1 MQFAFVSAAEP
12 NTRTLLYHMIPCM
25 IKMPFSC
32 MLKTFISH
40 KNMIAKINGSRPGSR
55 TIPCRDEFKQNIL
68 KKGFDVIND
77 FSANNWSHL
86 RHCTANIGLRSRYT
100 LKQPDVS
107 LYRQPAINDE
117 KNIFLTA
124 SLNLHNNILL
134 RGVY

>member
-1 MQFAFVSAAEP
+1 MDQGLVLERSHAEM
-12 NTRTLLYHMIPCM
+12 N
-25 IKMPFSC
+25 SN
-32 MLKTFISH
+32 KTY
-40 KNMIAKINGSRPGSR
+40 K
-55 TIPCRDEFKQNIL
+55 